1 MIDYIQ
7 DMLNDKELDNNS
19 KLVLL
24 GTWKEKVNQK
34 MMIGIIH
41 SSELKQLN
49 EVCNFIDIETKKLA
63 ENFS

>member
-7 DMLNDKELDNNS
+7 DMLNDKELDNTL
-19 KLVLL
+19 KLFLL
-24 GTWKEKVNQK
+24 ATWKERVNQK
-34 MMIGIIH
+34 MMTSIIH

>member
-1 MIDYIQ
+1 MIDYIK
-7 DMLNDKELDNNS
+7 DMLNDNELDTQS

-24 GTWKEKVNQK
+24 GTWREKINQK
-34 MMIGIIH
+34 MMTGIIH

-49 EVCNFIDIETKKLA
+49 ELINFIDIETKKLA